1 MTRDRSGPEFGLAPL
16 MNVNRIDSVFADLR
30 ASGRK
35 ALVPFLT
42 SGDPDLGTTAA
53 LVRAVV
59 ARGASLVELGVPYS
73 DPIADGP
80 VISAS
85 YNRALS
91 KGFKLAGLFPM
102 IAGLR
107 AGPDAVTAPLVTMV
121 SYAIVHRHG
130 LSSYL
135 KEAAEAGVDGLIV
148 PDLPVEEAGELSSLM
163 KRLDL
168 RLIQLVTPVTPRERA
183 KRIIETTTGFLYYVA
198 VAGITGERS
207 SVPPELAE
215 NVAWIKSQTDR
226 PVCVG
231 FGISG
236 PEQVRALAPLADGLI
251 VGSALVRRIAEQEGD
266 PAKAVE
272 AASRFVAELA
282 AALQV

>member
-1 MTRDRSGPEFGLAPL
+1 M
-16 MNVNRIDSVFADLR
+16 NRIDSAFADLR

-35 ALVPFLT
+35 ALIPFLT
-42 SGDPDLGTTAA
+42 SGDPDLKTTAA
-53 LVRAVV
+53 LVRAVL
-59 ARGASLVELGVPYS
+59 AQGANLVELGVPYS

-85 YNRALS
+85 YTRALGQ
-91 KGFKLAGLFPM
+91 GFKLAGLFPM

-107 AGPDAVTAPLVTMV
+107 TGPDAVSAPLVTMV

-130 LSSYL
+130 LTAYL
-135 KEAAEAGVDGLIV
+135 KDAASAGVDGLIV
-148 PDLPVEEAGELSSLM
+148 PDLPVEEAGELSARM
-163 KRLDL
+163 KELDL
-168 RLIQLVTPVTPRERA
+168 RLIQLVTPVTPRDRA
-183 KRIIETTTGFLYYVA
+183 RRIIETTTGFLYYVA

-236 PEQVRALAPLADGLI
+236 PDQVRAMAPLADGLI

-266 PAKAVE
+266 PARAVA
-272 AASRFVAELA
+272 AASSFVADLA
-282 AALQV
+282 AALTPGG